1 MSDDQIVLL
10 STEVDAFVEALEP
23 FELEDIGKPRYNL
36 NWMFV
41 TLISIVRSRWHTQ
54 HEYIE
59 KLNMQAIL
67 DANRN
72 THEYVR
78 EAIVSN
84 EKVKNDRISWE
95 SI

>member
-1 MSDDQIVLL
+1 MSDDQNVLL
-10 STEVDAFVEALEP
+10 STEVDAYVEALDV
-23 FELEDIGKPRYNL
+23 FELDDIGKPK
-36 NWMFV
+36 
-41 TLISIVRSRWHTQ
+41 WHTQ

-84 EKVKNDRISWE
+84 DKVR
-95 SI
+95 

>member
-1 MSDDQIVLL
+1 MTDDQIVLL

-23 FELEDIGKPRYNL
+23 FEVEDIGKP
-36 NWMFV
+36 
-41 TLISIVRSRWHTQ
+41 RWHTQ

-78 EAIVSN
+78 EIIVN
-84 EKVKNDRISWE
+84 NDKCWPLK
-95 SI
+95 

>member
-23 FELEDIGKPRYNL
+23 FELEDIGKPRYESIC
-36 NWMFV
+36 V
-41 TLISIVRSRWHTQ
+41 TRFLLFLVLRWHSQ

-67 DANRN
+67 DASRN

-78 EAIVSN
+78 EVIVN
-84 EKVKNDRISWE
+84 NDKVNYIFIDE
-95 SI
+95 

>member
-1 MSDDQIVLL
+1 MSNDQIVLL
-10 STEVDAFVEALEP
+10 STEVDAFVEALES
-23 FELEDIGKPRYNL
+23 FELEDIGKARYKKKKKNNNIIKYL
-36 NWMFV
+36 FF
-41 TLISIVRSRWHTQ
+41 RWHTQ

-78 EAIVSN
+78 EAIIN
-84 EKVKNDRISWE
+84 NDKVK
-95 SI
+95 

>member
-1 MSDDQIVLL
+1 MSANPGTEKQNNINNYLL
-10 STEVDAFVEALEP
+10 FII
-23 FELEDIGKPRYNL
+23 F
-36 NWMFV
+36 
-41 TLISIVRSRWHTQ
+41 RWHTQ

-78 EAIVSN
+78 EAIVN
-84 EKVKNDRISWE
+84 NDKVKEN
-95 SI
+95 